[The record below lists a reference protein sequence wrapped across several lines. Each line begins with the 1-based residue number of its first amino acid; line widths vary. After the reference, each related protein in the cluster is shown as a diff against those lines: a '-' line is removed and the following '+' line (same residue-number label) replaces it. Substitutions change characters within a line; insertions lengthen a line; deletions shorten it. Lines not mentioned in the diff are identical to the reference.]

1 MWLFYFYE
9 MKKNVLYNG
18 ELMNENEIGNSF
30 SNRSFLYGDGFF
42 ETILVKQKSI
52 PFLQLHFNRICKSF
66 AVLGFEPTINFSLE
80 KFTTELELLIAA
92 NQLSDAKIRM
102 AFYRNG
108 TIGYLS
114 KENSFS
120 YFAEISELKSASK
133 LSLSATI
140 YYDNKKALGGI
151 SNLKSSSALIYVM
164 ATKYAVANDFD
175 EAIVLNSNGFVA
187 DTTNSNIF
195 IFKNNQLITP
205 PLSDGGVDGVC
216 RKFIIN
222 NFSVIEKSIGI
233 NELINADEIF
243 LTNAIK
249 LIQPIKK
256 LDEKTFDTCQ
266 THNFKEKFLA
276 RFAEL

>member
-1 MWLFYFYE
+1 

-18 ELMNENEIGNSF
+18 ELINENEIGNSF

-42 ETILVKQKSI
+42 ETIMVKQKSI
-52 PFLQLHFNRICKSF
+52 PFLQLHFNRIRKSF

-80 KFTTELELLIAA
+80 KFRTELELLIAA

-120 YFAEISELKSASK
+120 YFAEISELKLASK

-140 YYDNKKALGGI
+140 YYDNKKSLGSI
-151 SNLKSSSALIYVM
+151 SNLKSSSALIYIM
-164 ATKYAVANDFD
+164 AAKHASVKGFD
-175 EAIVLNSNGFVA
+175 EAIVLNSNGFIA

-195 IFKNNQLITP
+195 IIKNNKLITP

-216 RKFIIN
+216 RKFIFQK
-222 NFSVIEKSIGI
+222 FSVIEKSIGI

-243 LTNAIK
+243 LTNAVK
-249 LIQPIKK
+249 LIQPINK
-256 LDEKTFDTCQ
+256 LDEKIFSTTQSD
-266 THNFKEKFLA
+266 NFA
-276 RFAEL
+276 QQIIELIK

>member
-1 MWLFYFYE
+1 
-9 MKKNVLYNG
+9 MKKKVLYNG
-18 ELMNENEIGNSF
+18 ELINENEIGNSF

-42 ETILVKQKSI
+42 ETILVQQKSI

-66 AVLGFEPTINFSLE
+66 AVLGFEPIKNYTLE
-80 KFTTELELLIAA
+80 KLKAELEVLIEA
-92 NQLSDAKIRM
+92 NQFIDAKIRM

-108 TIGYLS
+108 TTGYLS
-114 KENSFS
+114 NENSFS
-120 YFAEISELKSASK
+120 YFAEISELKSGTKA
-133 LSLSATI
+133 SLSATI
-140 YYDNKKALGGI
+140 YYDNKKALGSI

-164 ATKYAVANDFD
+164 AAKYANSKGFD

-195 IFKNNQLITP
+195 IYKNNQLITP

-222 NFSVIEKSIGI
+222 SFSVIEQSIGI

-243 LTNAIK
+243 LTNAVRWIQSVNK
-249 LIQPIKK
+249 LE
-256 LDEKTFDTCQ
+256 EKTFVTLQ
-266 THNFKEKFLA
+266 TEYFAKQFEKHLTS
-276 RFAEL
+276 

>member
-1 MWLFYFYE
+1 MQN
-9 MKKNVLYNG
+9 KVLYNG
-18 ELMNENEIGNSF
+18 ELIIENEISNSF

-42 ETILVKQKSI
+42 ETILVQQKTV
-52 PFLQLHFNRICKSF
+52 PFLQLHFDRICKSF
-66 AVLGFEPTINFSLE
+66 AVLGFEPTINFTFE
-80 KFTTELELLIAA
+80 KFRTELELLIAA
-92 NQLSDAKIRM
+92 HPLSDAKIRM

-108 TIGYLS
+108 AIGYLS

-120 YFAEISELKSASK
+120 YYAEINELKLTAKSNI
-133 LSLSATI
+133 SATI
-140 YYDNKKALGGI
+140 YFDNKKALGTI
-151 SNLKSSSALIYVM
+151 SNLKSASALIYVM
-164 ATKYAVANDFD
+164 ATKHASAKGFD

-243 LTNAIK
+243 LTNAVK
-249 LIQPIKK
+249 LIQPINK
-256 LDEKTFDTCQ
+256 LDEKIFSTTQSD
-266 THNFKEKFLA
+266 NFA
-276 RFAEL
+276 QQIIELIK